1 MRQTAILVVILIA
14 TACSTRIEDKRFY
27 MNWRYINKSSET
39 YILSISDESFIIE
52 SGDSVEFQTVA
63 SSMPNIKSDNIS
75 DYLNTDELTLERN
88 GIQENLENL
97 TDISN
102 YIIDKLNNNEYLIRY
117 TFLD

>member
-1 MRQTAILVVILIA
+1 
-14 TACSTRIEDKRFY
+14 
-27 MNWRYINKSSET
+27 
-39 YILSISDESFIIE
+39 
-52 SGDSVEFQTVA
+52 
-63 SSMPNIKSDNIS
+63 MPNIKSDNIS